1 MSTVSFDII
10 ESFLEGRDPQKY
22 IVAIESNYN
31 DNFVDLIINDPE
43 TGKRIER
50 HDFKPFIWIKQDVSK
65 IIYGGSKT
73 KIRENSSRF
82 GVKIKPLRISDDDGF
97 IPERMDNG
105 YKFLAETT
113 GGFMSLILFF
123 KEGGIDIWDEAYR
136 HLFLTLSPS
145 EQFLIQTGKRLFKG
159 IDDYNGLHKLQF
171 DLETAGLD
179 PSRHEIF
186 QIGVKDN
193 RGFEYILETKGDT
206 PKDRRE
212 SEKDNII
219 TFFKIIDE
227 LKPDLITAYNSENF
241 DWPFFE
247 RRCER
252 LSIDF
257 TKIVKTLNPKAK
269 VSRKES
275 QLKLGQETINYQQTN
290 MWGYNILDISH
301 AVRRA
306 QAINSDIK
314 QWTLK
319 YITKF
324 SKVAKNNRV
333 YVPGDKINS
342 TWADSRDYW
351 FNDENGSWGLLEG
364 SEYINELPE
373 PLKLVKGDYIVQRYL
388 LDDLWET
395 EQVDYIYNQASFLL
409 AKILPTSYMRSSTM
423 GTAGQWKLI
432 MCAWSYENG
441 LGIPRLEPKRDFT
454 GGLSRLLKVGYAGD
468 KGVVKFD
475 FAALYPKTQLTWKIF
490 PNLDITGVMEGL
502 LTYVVDKRDEFKF
515 LTGEHKDESKR
526 LKELLE
532 TNQHKLTPERIN
544 KANEMITKESKL
556 ASDYDKKQ
564 LPLKIL
570 ANSWFGSYGAPY
582 LFPWGDTD
590 SAEETTCRG
599 RQSLRLMVK
608 HFHGKY
614 NFTPLVGDSVTYD
627 TPVYVRYTNSKKQI
641 DVLPISQLFNKNSK
655 FLDNEGLRD
664 YSEKPYEILT
674 RSGWRKINYVYRHE
688 TDKNIHRIVT
698 KDRLINVTEDHSLFQ
713 NGVEIKPSELNRGD
727 KIDVYDLP
735 FNSNN
740 NELTE
745 SMAYL
750 YGFFLGDG
758 SAICCERTSKYVSRK
773 TGEIRYNKGRRSDWK
788 ISNSRIEFLE
798 RLKEILKHD
807 FSVNGLI
814 KDHRKSSSVYNLV
827 VHNSTFANYFC
838 DQFYTYYRQK
848 RVPKIILN
856 SSVEIK
862 RAFIEGV
869 CASDGYGD
877 TIDDCVSIGMK
888 SQIAMA
894 GLVLLF
900 KELGIEYK
908 IRTRKDKQNFIT
920 IEMKNRGSNVS
931 GFTERTMMKFDEVW
945 SNDVISNDDENKY
958 VYDVSTEDG
967 TFICGMGGV
976 IAHNTDGFNFL
987 IPDNINEIKYVT
999 NANHWKTNKYKQGE
1013 TLVGLDAVLAEF
1025 NETFMEGRMGLD
1037 IDDIYDASISFKR
1050 KNYANKIDGKVKLV
1064 GNSIKSKSMPTYIE
1078 EFINEGVGLLL
1089 DGKGYE
1095 FIELYYNTVNK
1106 IYNYQIPAIK
1116 IASKSKVKM
1125 TLDEYKNTYC
1135 NQKNK
1140 AGNSKSRQA
1149 HMELAIKEGL
1159 KVDIGDV
1166 IYYINTGLA
1175 KSHSDIKAVKNKE
1188 NGSVEVGFNCQL
1200 IPQEQ
1205 IEKNPDLL
1213 VEDYNVAK
1221 YLEALNKRIE
1231 SLLVCFDTDIRDRI
1245 LIGLEK
1251 DKKTK
1256 ITKLQQRSV
1265 FTELECKLV
1274 SGKPLDPSDQDD
1286 YEEDLMKMEDRE
1298 IKFWMSVNKL
1308 PNFMEESEWLGITN
1322 DYVERTRIA
1331 KEEGIKHE
1339 KKEVLE
1345 LLKRL
1350 EVKDYKR
1357 MKNYNKLPIKLDSLV
1372 YITTDSIMSKKWEE
1386 PLYPST
1392 LLFEYED
1399 DANERNIW
1407 YSSVENGA
1415 DNMYDMWLDYKAEVD
1430 AMSGD
1435 TITYSTVTSNYILGI
1450 DTANEGD
1457 TEITTFV
1464 KIDDDTIEYIP
1475 NKNEEEEESEWNF

>member
-123 KEGGIDIWDEAYR
+123 KEGGVDIWDEAYR

-364 SEYINELPE
+364 SEFINELPE

-532 TNQHKLTPERIN
+532 TNQHKLTPERID
-544 KANEMITKESKL
+544 KAKEMINKEVKIS
-556 ASDYDKKQ
+556 SDYDKKQ

-582 LFPWGDTD
+582 LFPWGDSD
-590 SAEETTCRG
+590 CAEETTCRG

-608 HFHGKY
+608 FFKGKY
-614 NFTPLVGDSVTYD
+614 DFEPLVLD
-627 TPVYVRYTNSKKQI
+627 T
-641 DVLPISQLFNKNSK
+641 
-655 FLDNEGLRD
+655 
-664 YSEKPYEILT
+664 
-674 RSGWRKINYVYRHE
+674 
-688 TDKNIHRIVT
+688 
-698 KDRLINVTEDHSLFQ
+698 
-713 NGVEIKPSELNRGD
+713 
-727 KIDVYDLP
+727 
-735 FNSNN
+735 
-740 NELTE
+740 
-745 SMAYL
+745 
-750 YGFFLGDG
+750 DG
-758 SAICCERTSKYVSRK
+758 C
-773 TGEIRYNKGRRSDWK
+773 
-788 ISNSRIEFLE
+788 
-798 RLKEILKHD
+798 
-807 FSVNGLI
+807 
-814 KDHRKSSSVYNLV
+814 
-827 VHNSTFANYFC
+827 
-838 DQFYTYYRQK
+838 
-848 RVPKIILN
+848 
-856 SSVEIK
+856 
-862 RAFIEGV
+862 
-869 CASDGYGD
+869 
-877 TIDDCVSIGMK
+877 
-888 SQIAMA
+888 
-894 GLVLLF
+894 
-900 KELGIEYK
+900 
-908 IRTRKDKQNFIT
+908 NFI
-920 IEMKNRGSNVS
+920 IPSNI
-931 GFTERTMMKFDEVW
+931 
-945 SNDVISNDDENKY
+945 NDVKY
-958 VYDVSTEDG
+958 IVKAS
-967 TFICGMGGV
+967 
-976 IAHNTDGFNFL
+976 
-987 IPDNINEIKYVT
+987 
-999 NANHWKTNKYKQGE
+999 HWKTNKYEAGTE
-1013 TLVGLDAVLAEF
+1013 LTGLDATLAEF
-1025 NETFMEGRMGLD
+1025 NETYMEGRMGLD
-1037 IDDIYDASISFKR
+1037 IDDIYDASINFKR
-1050 KNYANKIDGKVKLV
+1050 KNYANKIDGKIKLV

-1078 EFINEGVGLLL
+1078 EFINEGIGLLL

-1095 FIELYYNTVNK
+1095 FIELYYDTVNK
-1106 IYNYQIPAIK
+1106 IYNYQIPALK

-1125 TLDEYKNTYC
+1125 TLDNYKNVYC
-1135 NQKNK
+1135 GQKNK

-1149 HMELAIKEGL
+1149 HMELALKHNL

-1166 IYYINTGLA
+1166 IYYINSGLA
-1175 KSHSDIKAVKNKE
+1175 KSHSDIKATKNKE
-1188 NGSVEVGFNCQL
+1188 TGAVEIGFNCQL

-1231 SLLVCFDTDIRDRI
+1231 SLLVCFSPEIRNKI
-1245 LIGLEK
+1245 LIGVEK

-1256 ITKLQQRSV
+1256 LMKLQQKSV
-1265 FTELECKLV
+1265 FTELECQLV
-1274 SGKPLDPSDQDD
+1274 SGMPIEPDGQDD
-1286 YEEDLMKMEDRE
+1286 YEEDLMRMEDRE
-1298 IKFWMSVNKL
+1298 IKFWLSVNKL
-1308 PNFMEESEWLGITN
+1308 PNFIDEDDWKLIIE
-1322 DYVERTRIA
+1322 DYIERMRIA
-1331 KEEGIKHE
+1331 KEDGVKYE
-1339 KKEVLE
+1339 KKEVTNI
-1345 LLKRL
+1345 LKRL
-1350 EVKDYKR
+1350 EVKDYDR
-1357 MKNYNKLPIKLDSLV
+1357 MKTYGKLPKNLESIVDIVDRNLVSIKWGEILFNGA
-1372 YITTDSIMSKKWEE
+1372 Y
-1386 PLYPST
+1386 
-1392 LLFEYED
+1392 LFEFES
-1399 DANERNIW
+1399 DAKERAIF

-1415 DNMYDMWLDYKAEVD
+1415 DNMYEMWLDYKAEVKT
-1430 AMSGD
+1430 MSGD
-1435 TITYSTVTSNYILGI
+1435 TIIDYIHEEYEPI
-1450 DTANEGD
+1450 DKTDNNIIN
-1457 TEITTFV
+1457 TE
-1464 KIDDDTIEYIP
+1464 P
-1475 NKNEEEEESEWNF
+1475 EEQDEKSEWNF

>member
-1 MSTVSFDII
+1 MSNVSFDVI

-22 IVAIESNYN
+22 IIAIESTYN
-31 DNFVDLIINDPE
+31 DNFVDLVINDPE

-50 HDFKPFIWIKQDVSK
+50 HHFKSFIWIKQDVAN
-65 IIYGGSKT
+65 IIYGGNKAKS
-73 KIRENSSRF
+73 RENAKRF
-82 GVKIKPLRISDDDGF
+82 GVKIKPLRISSDDGF

-113 GGFMSLILFF
+113 EGFMSLILFF
-123 KEGGIDIWDEAYR
+123 KEGGIDIWNENYR

-159 IDDYNGLHKLQF
+159 IDDYNGLHRLQF

-193 RGFEYILETKGDT
+193 KGFEVILETKGDT
-206 PKDRRE
+206 PKHRRE

-219 TFFKIIDE
+219 EFFKIIDE
-227 LKPDLITAYNSENF
+227 LHPDLITAYNSENF
-241 DWPFFE
+241 DWPFIE

-257 TKIVKTLNPKAK
+257 TKVVKTLNPSSK
-269 VSRKES
+269 VRRKES
-275 QLKLGQETINYQQTN
+275 QLKLGQETINYQQTY

-314 QWTLK
+314 QWSLK

-324 SKVAKNNRV
+324 SKVAKKNRV

-342 TWADSRDYW
+342 TWADTRDFW
-351 FNDENGSWGLLEG
+351 FNDENGSWGLLDTLLDKE
-364 SEYINELPE
+364 SILSDETVN
-373 PLKLVKGDYIVQRYL
+373 KLLNDGGLTRVKGDYIVQRYL

-395 EQVDYIYNQASFLL
+395 EQIDYIYNQASFLL
-409 AKILPTSYMRSSTM
+409 SKILPTSYMRSSTM

-441 LGIPRLEPKRDFT
+441 LGIPRLEPKREFT
-454 GGLSRLLKVGYAGD
+454 GGLSRLLKVGYAGNR
-468 KGVVKFD
+468 GVVKFD
-475 FAALYPKTQLTWKIF
+475 FAALYPKAQLTWKIF
-490 PNLDITGVMEGL
+490 PSLDITGVMEGL

-515 LTGEHKDESKR
+515 LTGEHKDETKR

-532 TNQHKLTPERIN
+532 KNKDKLTPERIG
-544 KANEMITKESKL
+544 KANLLIDSESKL
-556 ASDYDKKQ
+556 SSDYDKKQ

-582 LFPWGDTD
+582 LFPWGDTNC
-590 SAEETTCRG
+590 AEETTCRG
-599 RQSLRLMVK
+599 RQSLRLMVRFFK
-608 HFHGKY
+608 GKY
-614 NFTPLVGDSVTYD
+614 NFEPLVGDSVTYD
-627 TPVYVRYTNSKKQI
+627 TPVYVRYINNEI
-641 DVLPISQLFNKNSK
+641 DILAISELFNEDSNY
-655 FLDNEGLRD
+655 LDDEKLRD

-674 RSGWRKINYVYRHE
+674 RNGWKKINYVYRHE

-713 NGVEIKPSELNRGD
+713 NGIEVKPSELKRGD
-727 KIDVYDLP
+727 KIDVYNLP
-735 FNSNN
+735 FNSIN

-745 SMAYL
+745 NMAYL

-758 SAICCERTSKYVSRK
+758 SVICCERTSKYLSKK
-773 TGEIRYNKGRRSDWK
+773 TGEVNYNKGRRSDWK
-788 ISNSRIEFLE
+788 ISNTKIKFLE
-798 RLKEILKHD
+798 RLQKILKDD
-807 FSVNGLI
+807 FSINGLI
-814 KDHRKSSSVYNLV
+814 KDHMKSSSVYNLV
-827 VHNSTFANYFC
+827 VHNSTFTNYFC
-838 DQFYTYYRQK
+838 EQFYTSYRQK
-848 RVPKIILN
+848 RIPKIILN
-856 SSVEIK
+856 SNTEIK

-869 CASDGYGD
+869 CASDGYGN
-877 TIDDCVSIGMK
+877 TIDECISIGMK
-888 SQIAMA
+888 SQIAMS
-894 GLVLLF
+894 GLALLF
-900 KELGIEYK
+900 KELNIEYK
-908 IRTRKDKQNFIT
+908 VNIRKDKENFIT
-920 IEMKNRGSNVS
+920 LQMKNRNSDVS
-931 GFTERTMMKFDEVW
+931 GFTERTKMKCDKVW
-945 SNDVISNDDENKY
+945 NNGVILNNDVNKY

-967 TFICGMGGV
+967 TFICGIGGV
-976 IAHNTDGFNFL
+976 VAHNTDGFNFL

-999 NANHWKTNKYKQGE
+999 KGSHWKTNKYKQDE
-1013 TLVGLDAVLAEF
+1013 ILVGLDAVLAEF
-1025 NETFMEGRMGLD
+1025 NETLMEGRMGLD
-1037 IDDIYDASISFKR
+1037 IDDIYDASINFKR

-1078 EFINEGVGLLL
+1078 EFINEGVALLL

-1095 FIELYYNTVNK
+1095 FVELYYNTVNK

-1116 IASKSKVKM
+1116 IASKTKVKM
-1125 TLDEYKNTYC
+1125 LLDNYKNVYC
-1135 NQKNK
+1135 NGKNK
-1140 AGNSKSRQA
+1140 NGNSKSRQA
-1149 HMELAIKEGL
+1149 HMELAMKEGL

-1166 IYYINTGLA
+1166 IYYINTGTA

-1188 NGSVEVGFNCQL
+1188 TGAIEVGFNCQL

-1205 IEKNPDLL
+1205 IESNPDLL

-1231 SLLVCFDTDIRDRI
+1231 SLLVCFDTDVRSRI

-1251 DKKTK
+1251 DRKTK
-1256 ITKLQQRSV
+1256 TTRLQQRSV
-1265 FTELECKLV
+1265 FTELECTLV

-1298 IKFWMSVNKL
+1298 IKFWISVNKI
-1308 PNFMEESEWLGITN
+1308 PNFIEEGEWLEVTE
-1322 DYVERTRIA
+1322 DYLERMRIA
-1331 KEEGIKHE
+1331 KEEGIKSD
-1339 KKEVLE
+1339 KKEVLD

-1350 EVKDYKR
+1350 EVGDYKS
-1357 MKNYNKLPIKLDSLV
+1357 MKNYNKLPIKLDSLIYV
-1372 YITTDSIMSKKWEE
+1372 TNNSIMSKKWEE
-1386 PLYPST
+1386 PLYPSIT
-1392 LLFEYED
+1392 LFDYED
-1399 DANERNIW
+1399 EANERALW

-1415 DNMYDMWLDYKAEVD
+1415 DNTYDMWLDYKAEVEG
-1430 AMSGD
+1430 MSGD
-1435 TITYSTVTSNYILGI
+1435 TITYLEPTSDYI
-1450 DTANEGD
+1450 
-1457 TEITTFV
+1457 
-1464 KIDDDTIEYIP
+1464 IEVI
-1475 NKNEEEEESEWNF
+1475 KNEVEESDWNF